1 MEGDGAE
8 LGEFRLYAYCVILNK
23 LGQAADMALSG

>member
-1 MEGDGAE
+1 MEGNRAE

-23 LGQAADMALSG
+23 LGQAADIVLSG